1 MTATSYQQDLAKC
14 VRCGTCK
21 TLCPTY
27 LITRNESMSA
37 RGRVAMLGEV
47 YGDRLSHTRRLADK
61 IFSCMLCGA
70 CKGLC
75 PTGINIPEAM
85 YQGRAAL
92 RKSYKKGR
100 FLGKALKLS
109 VLRPDITFPILR
121 IIQKLLYQPLQGA
134 AGLRYIPPVT
144 SRPFNRT
151 VQVYKNRKKR
161 GRVAIFA
168 GCSINYFYPNLGNA
182 LLRVLL
188 TRGYEVVVFKGEVC
202 CGAPLRSLG
211 LEPETAKLARQNI
224 EHFNRVRAEAIIS
237 MCPTC
242 TMVIKDQ
249 YPVLTGD
256 TISNIVDINEFML
269 QHDLSS
275 GLETEPCTVTYHD
288 PCHLTYGLQIK
299 KEPRDI
305 LRSIKGVEVSEMK
318 HSEECCGFAGLFSMH
333 FRDISK
339 TIGSNKIENIRN
351 SLADTVV
358 TSCPGCVM
366 QLERLKREEDAKISV
381 RHIIEI
387 IDEAMHGQTD
397 SSR

>member
-1 MTATSYQQDLAKC
+1 
-14 VRCGTCK
+14 
-21 TLCPTY
+21 
-27 LITRNESMSA
+27 MSA

-47 YGDRLSHTRRLADK
+47 YGDRLSHTGKLADK

-70 CKGLC
+70 CKNIC
-75 PTGINIPEAM
+75 PTGIDIPEAI
-85 YQGRAAL
+85 YQGRAVL

-100 FLGKALKLS
+100 LSRKALKLS
-109 VLRPDITFPILR
+109 ISRLDISFPILR
-121 IIQKLLYQPLQGA
+121 VIQKLLYQPLKGTV
-134 AGLRYIPPVT
+134 GLRYIPPVT
-144 SRPFNRT
+144 SRPFNKS
-151 VQVYKNRKKR
+151 VQVYKNMKKI

-182 LLRVLL
+182 LSRILL
-188 TRGYEVVVFKGEVC
+188 SRGYEVVVFKGEVC

-256 TISNIVDINEFML
+256 TITNIMDINEFML
-269 QHDLSS
+269 KYDIAS
-275 GLETEPCTVTYHD
+275 GLEMDPHTVTYHD

-299 KEPRDI
+299 KEPREI
-305 LRSIKGVEVSEMK
+305 LNSIKGIELSEMK
-318 HSEECCGFAGLFSMH
+318 HPDECCGFAGLFSMH
-333 FRDISK
+333 FKDIAKKIS
-339 TIGSNKIENIRN
+339 SNKMENIRN
-351 SLADTVV
+351 TSADTVV

-366 QLERLKREEDAKISV
+366 QLEGLKRETNAKVSV
-381 RHIIEI
+381 KHIVEI
-387 IDEAMHGQTD
+387 IDEAMHG
-397 SSR
+397 

>member
-1 MTATSYQQDLAKC
+1 
-14 VRCGTCK
+14 
-21 TLCPTY
+21 
-27 LITRNESMSA
+27 MSA

-47 YGDRLSHTRRLADK
+47 YGDRLFHTRSLADK

-85 YQGRAAL
+85 YQGRAEL
-92 RKSYKKGR
+92 RKSYKKGL

-109 VLRPDITFPILR
+109 VSSPDITFPVLR
-121 IIQKLLYQPLQGA
+121 MIHKLLYQPLQAA

-144 SRPFNRT
+144 SRPFNRS
-151 VQVYKNRKKR
+151 VQVYKNMKKI

-182 LLRVLL
+182 LLRILL
-188 TRGYEVVVFKGEVC
+188 KRGYEVVVFKGEVC

-211 LEPETAKLARQNI
+211 LEPETVKLARQNI

-256 TISNIVDINEFML
+256 TISNIMDINEFML
-269 QHDLSS
+269 DRDISS
-275 GLETEPCTVTYHD
+275 SLEMEPCTVTYHD
-288 PCHLTYGLQIK
+288 PCHLAYGLEMR
-299 KEPRDI
+299 KEPREI
-305 LRSIKGVEVSEMK
+305 LNRIRGIELSEMK
-318 HSEECCGFAGLFSMH
+318 HSDECCGFAGLFSMH
-333 FRDISK
+333 FKNIAK
-339 TIGSNKIENIRN
+339 TIGSNKMENIRN
-351 SLADTVV
+351 TSAGTVI

-366 QLERLKREEDAKISV
+366 QLEGLKRETNAKI
-381 RHIIEI
+381 RIKHIVEI
-387 IDEAMHGQTD
+387 IDEAMHGPAE
-397 SSR
+397 